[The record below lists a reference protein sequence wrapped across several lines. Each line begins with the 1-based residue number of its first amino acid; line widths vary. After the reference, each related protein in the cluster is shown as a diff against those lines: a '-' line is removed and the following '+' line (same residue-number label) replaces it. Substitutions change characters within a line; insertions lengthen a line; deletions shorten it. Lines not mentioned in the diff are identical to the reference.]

1 MAAIPEEQAGL
12 CWDTVLD
19 FNRER
24 KIRILYL
31 RAFTIIQMKGIVI
44 ECCKNEQQN
53 PETSWMGNF
62 IFEWVFG

>member
-1 MAAIPEEQAGL
+1 MNTRLETFAGLTDLQMAAIPEEQAGL

-24 KIRILYL
+24 EIRILYL

-44 ECCKNEQQN
+44 ECCKNE
-53 PETSWMGNF
+53 
-62 IFEWVFG
+62 